1 MPGDRLLGTLL
12 RALQTYTDQQ
22 DTPRL
27 LGSASS
33 LLTTL
38 NNPLNVTLLTSQLL
52 SAPAIWAR
60 PEGLKT
66 CMRSLNAFYSAA
78 QALIRHEH
86 ALKDKSADDDFEQLQ
101 FERTLPKDD
110 WIKAVINGADDHS
123 PRWRHL
129 LVMGG
134 LLLGFGSIDEE
145 NISRSMR
152 STLEEALVTAV
163 NLALEESV
171 ENDELGQ
178 QSMTLVLNH
187 CFPSLSDYEREQLDY
202 DTLLPVLMR
211 STFHSDEGLQSA
223 YFLGTIDRDIRPS
236 ANSQFEWLER
246 SPSFSHTQS
255 VLSSS
260 LVSSLGPLA
269 RLIGHAIEQ
278 VRQSSIIT
286 AAAEDLE
293 LFAKTLHLQWRQ
305 NKLSEI
311 DGSEE
316 SIYLTKH
323 TLDRTTPQ
331 LWKLLRSTVF
341 AVVIVLRSIISRTLN
356 DGALANS
363 EGNFKHRDRGIQ
375 LMT

>member
-236 ANSQFEWLER
+236 SNSQFEWLER

-255 VLSSS
+255 VLSSP

-278 VRQSSIIT
+278 VKQSSIVT
-286 AAAEDLE
+286 SAAEDLE

-311 DGSEE
+311 DASEE

-363 EGNFKHRDRGIQ
+363 EGKF
-375 LMT
+375 